1 MYYQSGVLKQTATYK
16 NGNRDGISKNY
27 LENGA
32 LKQET
37 SYKNGKRDGV
47 MIIYNS
53 NGSLWSTIQYQNG
66 MPISGKCSGGKK
78 WTNAQLNNWN
88 KGLSVSCD

>member
-1 MYYQSGVLKQTATYK
+1 MHRKIREGGMLKNGKLEGIEEMYYQSGVLKQTATYK

-37 SYKNGKRDGV
+37 SYKNGKRDG
-47 MIIYNS
+47 
-53 NGSLWSTIQYQNG
+53 
-66 MPISGKCSGGKK
+66 GGKPRRMRRRFNERPGK
-78 WTNAQLNNWN
+78 TKQQNE
-88 KGLSVSCD
+88 

>member
-1 MYYQSGVLKQTATYK
+1 
-16 NGNRDGISKNY
+16 
-27 LENGA
+27 
-32 LKQET
+32 
-37 SYKNGKRDGV
+37 